1 MNMVVQNQNVYVI
14 SDIHNLADWIE
25 SKPFYINLDFS
36 FRADNPDRLRSR
48 VQMLQLRG
56 LSRGDQAE

>member
-1 MNMVVQNQNVYVI
+1 MWDGLGPDKMRDNN
-14 SDIHNLADWIE
+14 
-25 SKPFYINLDFS
+25 INLDFS